1 MGIYIKFNQ
10 QKLDYGMVC
19 NAFCERNS
27 IKWAVVNTWRRS
39 NQPGLNPIL
48 PLEDRRSEAK
58 RSGQL
63 VTNDFIPYIT
73 STEIDCRT
81 CVVVAVAISLR
92 LSYLHIELILQS
104 LARNISI
111 LNVMKSINVAWMNSS
126 QQHLISC
133 VACPHAHHNYN

>member
-1 MGIYIKFNQ
+1 MSRGEHLTEIESARPESDI
-10 QKLDYGMVC
+10 
-19 NAFCERNS
+19 AIERLCYY
-27 IKWAVVNTWRRS
+27 KK
-39 NQPGLNPIL
+39 
-48 PLEDRRSEAK
+48 SEAK

-111 LNVMKSINVAWMNSS
+111 LNVMKSINVA
-126 QQHLISC
+126 
-133 VACPHAHHNYN
+133 